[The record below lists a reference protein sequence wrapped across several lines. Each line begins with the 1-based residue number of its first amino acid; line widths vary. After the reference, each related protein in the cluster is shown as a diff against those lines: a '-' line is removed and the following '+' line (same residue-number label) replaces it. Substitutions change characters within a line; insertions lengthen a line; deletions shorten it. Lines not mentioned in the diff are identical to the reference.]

1 MSKCYFCKIGEIAPG
16 LVSSTTVLDSL
27 IVLTKEVPAKVCGRC
42 GEEYYDREVVSRLE
56 EITDEA
62 KRLGVETLVSKYD
75 DGKSALQR
83 VNSENGAADARN
95 HKLRLSAFPVSEEK
109 NCFLCRNDELKPGV
123 TSTSITR
130 GDAAVVVKGVPAML
144 CTNCGESY
152 LTPDVSKLLKE
163 DFKDAEKTGVEFMVR
178 KYIPAK
184 VECEEAGKPFP
195 HDAP

>member
-109 NCFLCRNDELKPGV
+109 NCFLCRNDELKPGI
-123 TSTSITR
+123 TDTSITR
-130 GDAAVVVKGVPAML
+130 GDVAIVVKGVPAER
-144 CTNCGESY
+144 CTNCGEPY
-152 LTPDVSKLLKE
+152 LTPAVSRRLKE
-163 DFKDAEKTGVEFMVR
+163 QFKDAERTGVEFMVR
-178 KYIPAK
+178 RYTPDK
-184 VECEEAGKPFP
+184 VPPEAVRKQLPG
-195 HDAP
+195 